1 MKHQLIEEYENI
13 RKKGLDHVLGEHIIK
28 MIKTPEYTGAIKYIA
43 TKLDS
48 VFGLHTVYVAY
59 VKTESGEKAIKIGY
73 SKNTVGA
80 RFSEE
85 RWQDPLK
92 LVGIIHAELFP
103 SLGAIKFE
111 NRLKNRLTEYRLIDK
126 KNKTKKTKAPGKG
139 ELFQPKYKEKILEEY
154 ELWKNQ
160 YTEVRGVKPP
170 N

>member
-85 RWQDPLK
+85 RWQDPFE

-103 SLGAIKFE
+103 SLGAKRFE
-111 NRLKNRLTEYRLIDK
+111 NKLKNRLKEYKLID
-126 KNKTKKTKAPGKG
+126 KKTKAPGKG

-154 ELWKNQ
+154 ESLKNQ
-160 YTEVRGVKPP
+160 YTDVRGVKPP